1 MARPFRAVVSALHGL
16 KARATAVRFKPFK
29 MGAIRAAIHGAAAT
43 IPRMLRGS
51 QDNRS
56 LLQALVADGRPLL
69 LFTGLALVLS
79 GAFALFLSF
88 TGHFLPHD
96 VKFLGMTERD
106 LCAIN
111 QCRIVHFMFH
121 DRVSFGGVLVAIGA
135 IYMWLA
141 EFPLKAREPWA
152 WWLFLVSGV
161 AGFASFLAYLGY
173 GYLDSWHGVATLL
186 LLPCFATG
194 LAVSYTTLNRPR
206 SFHSLL
212 MTPQV
217 SPKRSGRALVPTD
230 HDSLG
235 RLFLYATAI
244 GLIGG
249 GLTIMTVGMTRVFV
263 PQDLSYM
270 GMTAEE
276 VRAVNPRLIP
286 LIAHDRAGFGGG
298 VAVAGIL
305 LLFCAHC
312 ARPSRSLWQV
322 LCFAGVV
329 GFACAVGVHPVI
341 GYTDWFHLLPA
352 VLGAGFMAIGLALT
366 YPHMHGR
373 GEGIVATSPRQE
385 APITNSAA
393 PT

>member
-1 MARPFRAVVSALHGL
+1 MNRAQTARPRRPRHATHPAFNQFKSASN
-16 KARATAVRFKPFK
+16 RVATSPV
-29 MGAIRAAIHGAAAT
+29 AAT
-43 IPRMLRGS
+43 IARMHRGS

-69 LFTGLALVLS
+69 LFVGLALVLS

-96 VKFLGMTERD
+96 VKFLGMTEQD
-106 LCAIN
+106 LCSIN

-152 WWLFLVSGV
+152 WWLFLLSGI
-161 AGFASFLAYLGY
+161 AGFASFLTYLGY

-186 LLPCFATG
+186 LLPCFGIG
-194 LAVSYTTLNRPR
+194 LAASRRTLDNPHSFR
-206 SFHSLL
+206 SLF
-212 MTPQV
+212 TPIVPPQ
-217 SPKRSGRALVPTD
+217 RRGRARIPPDRHT
-230 HDSLG
+230 LG
-235 RLFLYATAI
+235 RLFLYTTAV

-249 GLTIMTVGMTRVFV
+249 GLTIMTVGMTTVFV
-263 PQDLSYM
+263 PQDLSFM
-270 GMTAEE
+270 GMTAADL
-276 VRAVNPRLIP
+276 RAVNPRLIP

-305 LLFCAHC
+305 LLFCTHC

-322 LCFAGVV
+322 LCFSGAV
-329 GFACAVGVHPVI
+329 GFACAVGIHPVI

-352 VLGAGFMAIGLALT
+352 VLGAAFMAAGLSLT
-366 YPHMHGR
+366 YPHMHGK
-373 GEGIVATSPRQE
+373 GEVLVATRPREE
-385 APITNSAA
+385 APITNRAA